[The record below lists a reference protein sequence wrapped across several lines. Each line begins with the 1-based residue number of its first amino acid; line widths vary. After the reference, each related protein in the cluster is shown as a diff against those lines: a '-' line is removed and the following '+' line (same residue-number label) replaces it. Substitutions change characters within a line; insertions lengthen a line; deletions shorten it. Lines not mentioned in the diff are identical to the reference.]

1 MGAPRQLL
9 TLDVGR
15 RNASRHVVYLG
26 EGDVNGTTLIVTVT
40 EGGTPF
46 DCDEYVPYL
55 MVPVRDGTVYRQE
68 GTASGNTVTIT
79 VDESGLGNVSGK
91 LPGAY
96 VSLEAEDGTVTSTQR
111 FDVCVIES
119 WRESVAPDTFATD
132 MEALEKRVA
141 ALEAALGIAADDGTG
156 QTDDG
161 TADGDGQNDDGNNAG
176 DAGDGDGSQDSD
188 PADVSVVNPVADTDD
203 DPTGGE

>member
-15 RNASRHVVYLG
+15 RNASRHVVHLG
-26 EGDVNGTTLIVTVT
+26 EGDVNGTTLVVTVT

-46 DCDEYVPYL
+46 DCDEYTPYL

-79 VDESGLGNVSGK
+79 VNESGLGNVSGK

-119 WRESVAPDTFATD
+119 WREAVAPDTFATD
-132 MEALEKRVA
+132 METLERRVT
-141 ALEAALGIAADDGTG
+141 ALEAALGVTTDDDGQNDGDATDDGGTGQDDGQGHDPTDAPTEDPTADDGTG
-156 QTDDG
+156 
-161 TADGDGQNDDGNNAG
+161 
-176 DAGDGDGSQDSD
+176 
-188 PADVSVVNPVADTDD
+188 D